1 MYIYTYLYLLYP
13 AYHVP
18 YPKNICFFIETLM
31 IKHQFGSLPLK
42 LIHVIIAAID
52 PRRKKAGSFQEPPSA
67 KVRRWRPEWVNSHVR
82 FCLIPSG
89 NQKWRKYSVKQSL
102 HGYLSKGWLKGKSST
117 GNHVVLPQIMGSPC
131 SFFLESR
138 LCAHESTRFQPY
150 PRYVNSTCLS
160 YLVLH
165 PWSVI

>member
-82 FCLIPSG
+82 LCLIPSG

-131 SFFLESR
+131 SFFFGISSM
-138 LCAHESTRFQPY
+138 CSWIY
-150 PRYVNSTCLS
+150 
-160 YLVLH
+160 
-165 PWSVI
+165 